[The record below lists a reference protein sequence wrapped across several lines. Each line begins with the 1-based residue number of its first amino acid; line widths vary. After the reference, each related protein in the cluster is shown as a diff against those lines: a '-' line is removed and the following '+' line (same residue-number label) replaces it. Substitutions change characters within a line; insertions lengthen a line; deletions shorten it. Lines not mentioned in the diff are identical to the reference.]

1 MYRLSPATLKKD
13 GFATM
18 KFEGMARPEFQE
30 QHGRVYGAFV
40 PGENA
45 KNQLARTIR
54 WGVFAHERFI
64 WFNRNTYRLS
74 KRFNKEEDGNV
85 RRFGLIP
92 EEYLRLPEID
102 QALRQTFAAWGFEQS
117 TFERAYEVQ
126 LSAIRY
132 EPTIATT
139 AIPAPIFPHQ
149 DMVDGAVV
157 VTAKT
162 GHLIG
167 GTSRLYTVK
176 DEQPLYEIDL
186 EVGEALL
193 IRDARLKHQVTP
205 MLLAMDARWRP
216 GQRVFRDILIIRYQ
230 PLGR

>member
-1 MYRLSPATLKKD
+1 MFRLSPATLKKD
-13 GFATM
+13 GFATLS
-18 KFEGMARPEFQE
+18 FEGMALPDFQAE
-30 QHGRVYGAFV
+30 HQKIYGAFL

-45 KNQLARTIR
+45 NNKLARAIR
-54 WGVFAHERFI
+54 WGVFAHDQFI
-64 WFNRNTYRLS
+64 WFRRNSYRLS

-92 EEYLRLPEID
+92 ETYLRLPEID
-102 QALRQTFAAWGFEQS
+102 LALRRTFAAWSFEQT

-132 EPTIATT
+132 EPTIAAT

-162 GHLIG
+162 GHLMG
-167 GTSRLYTVK
+167 GASRLYTVK
-176 DEQPLYEIDL
+176 DELPLYEIDL
-186 EVGEALL
+186 AVGEALL
-193 IRDARLKHQVTP
+193 IRDTRLKHQVTP
-205 MLLAMDARWRP
+205 MMLATDARWRP